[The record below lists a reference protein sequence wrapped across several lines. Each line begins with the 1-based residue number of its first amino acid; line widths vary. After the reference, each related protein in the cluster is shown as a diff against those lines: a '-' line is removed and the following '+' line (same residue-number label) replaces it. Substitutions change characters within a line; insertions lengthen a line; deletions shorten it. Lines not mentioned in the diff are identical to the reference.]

1 MTRDAVRRVFVST
14 LFPVLLVAATLHGDG
29 AFGQD
34 QLPSGPAAPVPSFD
48 PELDTFWEIE
58 TNLGPITVRLF
69 TDVAPRHA
77 ANIVRLARL
86 GTYDGRYFH
95 RVVPGFV
102 AQGGGMAP
110 ADSGRSGVG
119 YSIAQERDSGVGH
132 DRAGLVSM
140 VAEEDRSRGSEFF
153 IILAPAPWLD
163 DRNTVFGE
171 VVAGMNTVAAIEAV
185 GSKEGTPSTPVKI
198 ERSTIREGP
207 STLAQVEDAVALLA
221 EGEVAVPGTDG
232 WRARIPAPSPV
243 AFVPGKAYH
252 WHLETEHGAIGIEL
266 ATDAAP
272 RHVANILYLSALG
285 YYDGLYF
292 NRVIPDF
299 IAQGGGTAPSGPGRA
314 GPPYTLPPERSD
326 ALRHDRPWRVS
337 MVAGGNGSVSS
348 QFFITLAATPWLDE
362 RNTIIGW
369 VVEGFGA
376 LAGIEA
382 QGGADGTLEAPVA
395 ITRAWVTEGTFRRPR
410 EDPALVDLRGFI
422 RRQRVAG
429 RIDAPRE
436 GWHRTVPASP
446 DLAFTRGRSYLWH
459 LETSLGPVT
468 IRFLPDVAPRHVAS
482 FLYLSELGF
491 FNGLSFHRVIPEFM
505 AQGGRPPEGGP
516 GYTLPTV
523 TDPNVRHDRA
533 GDLSMANTGRPNS
546 EASEFFITFQATGWL
561 DGRHTIFGSV
571 VDGMETVREL
581 ERRGRRDGTPTEP
594 LRIERTWVTVE

>member
-1 MTRDAVRRVFVST
+1 MTRDAIRRLFVST
-14 LFPVLLVAATLHGDG
+14 LLPVLLAAVTLHGDG

-34 QLPSGPAAPVPSFD
+34 PPPGGPDSPVPSFD
-48 PELDTFWEIE
+48 PERDTFWEIE

-69 TDVAPRHA
+69 TDIAPRHA

-119 YSIAQERDSGVGH
+119 YSLPQERDPGVGH

-140 VAEEDRSRGSEFF
+140 VAEQDRSRGSEFF

-171 VVAGMNTVAAIEAV
+171 VVAGMSTVAAIEAV
-185 GSKEGTPSTPVKI
+185 GSKEGTPSTPVTI
-198 ERSTIREGP
+198 ERTTIREVP
-207 STLAQVEDAVALLA
+207 STLAQVKDAAALLV
-221 EGEVAVPGTDG
+221 ERGVAVPGTDG
-232 WRARIPAPSPV
+232 WSGRIPAPPPV
-243 AFVPGKAYH
+243 EFVPGKAYH
-252 WHLETEHGAIGIEL
+252 WHLETAHGVADIEL
-266 ATDAAP
+266 AAETAP

-292 NRVIPDF
+292 NRVIPGF
-299 IAQGGGTAPSGPGRA
+299 MAQGGGTAPSGPGRA
-314 GPPYTLPPERSD
+314 GPPYTLPSERAD
-326 ALRHDRPWRVS
+326 GLRHDRPWRVS
-337 MVAGGNGSVSS
+337 MVASGSESVSS

-369 VVEGFGA
+369 VVDGFDA

-382 QGGADGTLEAPVA
+382 QGGADGTPDEPIV
-395 ITRAWVTEGTFRRPR
+395 IRRAWVTEGTFRRPR

-429 RIDAPRE
+429 LIDAPRE
-436 GWHRTVPASP
+436 GWHRTVPAFP

-459 LETSLGPVT
+459 LETNLGPVT

-505 AQGGRPPEGGP
+505 AQGGRPPSGGP
-516 GYTLPTV
+516 DYTLPTV
-523 TDPNVRHDRA
+523 TDPDVKHDRA
-533 GDLSMANTGRPNS
+533 GVLSMANTGRPDS
-546 EASEFFITFQATGWL
+546 EASEFFITFQATAWL

-581 ERRGRRDGTPTEP
+581 ERRGQRDGAPTEP
-594 LRIERTWVTVE
+594 LSIERTWVTVE